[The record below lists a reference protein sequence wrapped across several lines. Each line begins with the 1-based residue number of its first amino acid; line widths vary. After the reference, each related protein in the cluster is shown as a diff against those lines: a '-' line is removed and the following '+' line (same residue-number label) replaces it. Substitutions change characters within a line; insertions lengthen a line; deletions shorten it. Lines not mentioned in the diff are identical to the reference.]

1 MASPTIVLSNGK
13 IYTLDASN
21 PQVQALVIR
30 NGRVL
35 AIGTEQEVR
44 AAAGP
49 HFDLIDLQGRAAI
62 PGLTDAHVH
71 LIYHALARRSVRL
84 DGETSFD
91 AALQKIA
98 LAARSG
104 AGWLQGGGWDH
115 SLWGGRWPTAADLDA
130 IVPDRPVLLSRKDGH
145 AAWLNSMALRIAGID
160 ASTPDPAGGNI
171 RRENGQPTGILYE
184 TAIDVARQH
193 IPDASVEER
202 MSALAEAF
210 TEAHS
215 YGMVGMHLAASMRPG
230 DSTMHLRDLQMLRE
244 AGKMP
249 LRILLYLSLDVL
261 DEALALGIRSGL
273 GDRWLRIGGV
283 KMFSDGSLGSE
294 TAEMLAPYETGSG
307 TGIATLSLEE
317 LNTSVRKAITGGL
330 AVMVHAIGD
339 AANRKVLD
347 AIAAAIDIGDSE
359 SLVANDLVTPY
370 ESGWAT
376 GRIPNRIE
384 HCQIVHPDDV
394 SRFAEL
400 GVIASMQPIHCTADM
415 DMADRLWGKRSAHAY
430 AWRSLKE
437 AGAILAFGSDA
448 PVESLNPWLSIH
460 AAVTRQRPGGY
471 PEGGWYPEQRLSV
484 GEALLGFT
492 KGCALAAGAAH
503 EQGSLLPGML
513 ADIAV
518 LSDDPF
524 SMNPENLHSVKS
536 ELTILEGQVVY
547 EGVRR

>member
-1 MASPTIVLSNGK
+1 MSCANTTILYNGR
-13 IYTLDASN
+13 IYTLDAAH
-21 PQVQALVIR
+21 PQVQALAIR

-35 AIGTEQEVR
+35 AIGTESDVR
-44 AAAGP
+44 EAAG
-49 HFDLIDLQGRAAI
+49 HQFELIDLQGRAAI
-62 PGLTDAHVH
+62 PALTDAHVH

-84 DGETSFD
+84 DGVSDF
-91 AALQKIA
+91 AQALQHIA
-98 LAARSG
+98 AA
-104 AGWLQGGGWDH
+104 AQTTTGWIQGGGWDH
-115 SLWGGRWPTAADLDA
+115 SLWGGRWPSAADLDA

-145 AAWLNSMALRIAGID
+145 AAWLNTAALRIAGID
-160 ASTPDPAGGNI
+160 ASTPDPAGGSI
-171 RRENGQPTGILYE
+171 RREQGQPTGILYE

-202 MSALAEAF
+202 MAAVAETF
-210 TEAHS
+210 SEAHS

-230 DSTMHLRDLQMLRE
+230 DSSMHLRDLQMLRE

-249 LRILLYLSLDVL
+249 LRCLLYLGLDVL

-294 TAEMLAPYETGSG
+294 TAEMLEPYETGSG
-307 TGIATLSLEE
+307 TGLATLSLEE

-330 AVMVHAIGD
+330 AVMIHAIGD

-347 AIAAAIDIGDSE
+347 AIAAALDTGDDE
-359 SLVANDLVTPY
+359 SRIATNLATSY
-370 ESGWAT
+370 GQAWAT

-384 HCQIVHPDDV
+384 HCQIVHPDDIG
-394 SRFAEL
+394 RFAEL

-415 DMADRLWGKRSAHAY
+415 DMADRLWGQRCANAY
-430 AWRSLKE
+430 AWRTLQN

-460 AAVTRQRPGGY
+460 AAVTRQRPGGAAA
-471 PEGGWYPEQRLSV
+471 GGWYPEQCLSV
-484 GEALLGFT
+484 EEALLGFT
-492 KGCALAAGAAH
+492 KGCAIAAGAAH

-524 SMNPENLHSVKS
+524 SINPEQLHSIKATMT
-536 ELTILEGQVVY
+536 LLEGQVVF
-547 EGVRR
+547 ED